1 MHVESRSQPLSYK
14 PSESTGRPFAS
25 IVQRNSFTAKPVASK
40 YVAPLAST
48 SAAGLALRV
57 VDYIG
62 DGVQVVSLG
71 VESSDLSVFLI
82 ITSHIRAAEVWDGR
96 SRKSKTHHHN
106 SGGVGSKGL
115 KHIGP
120 GIIYQDPPTGRLSTQ
135 GGLPHT
141 LPDPASWCV
150 TALIVIDIDQAP
162 GKEEQV
168 G

>member
-25 IVQRNSFTAKPVASK
+25 IVQRNSFTTKPVASK

-71 VESSDLSVFLI
+71 VNPPGDASRWAGFALLPF
-82 ITSHIRAAEVWDGR
+82 AEAVPAPPE
-96 SRKSKTHHHN
+96 TPP
-106 SGGVGSKGL
+106 GVPGL
-115 KHIGP
+115 
-120 GIIYQDPPTGRLSTQ
+120 
-135 GGLPHT
+135 
-141 LPDPASWCV
+141 
-150 TALIVIDIDQAP
+150 
-162 GKEEQV
+162 
-168 G
+168 